1 MHLAAFSVKG
11 LVIIHI
17 RTRVEG
23 ILKFLR
29 QIHSPFNYS
38 TQNFTVQKVYKTISK
53 LMVGFLYENI
63 EVVL

>member
-23 ILKFLR
+23 ILKVPIE
-29 QIHSPFNYS
+29 IH
-38 TQNFTVQKVYKTISK
+38 TQFHTSAENFTVRQ
-53 LMVGFLYENI
+53 
-63 EVVL
+63 